1 MTSIRWVHTCPG
13 ADCRCLFNIGND
25 VAYILNAYR
34 QTDQVR
40 SDSRFAQLLVG
51 ELAVSMAGGMQY
63 AGTCVGH
70 MGYDADEFQPVHKFY
85 RFFTGSVQAESDDTA

>member
-1 MTSIRWVHTCPG
+1 
-13 ADCRCLFNIGND
+13 LFNIGND

-63 AGTCVGH
+63 AGT
-70 MGYDADEFQPVHKFY
+70 
-85 RFFTGSVQAESDDTA
+85 